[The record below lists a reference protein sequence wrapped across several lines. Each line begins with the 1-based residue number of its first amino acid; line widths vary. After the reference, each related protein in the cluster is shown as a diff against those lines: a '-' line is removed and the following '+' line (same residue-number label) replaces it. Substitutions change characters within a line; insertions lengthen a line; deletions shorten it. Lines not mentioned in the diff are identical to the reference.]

1 MKLYADRRDRRN
13 RQLTADLLWL
23 LAVLASVLA
32 GTTVHRVIA
41 GAVDPAR
48 QFSAGSSDLADRLT
62 AAGRTAARTPL
73 IGDDLAGVLDRSADS
88 ATSLA
93 GAADAQIESVLHV
106 ATLLGVLTALLPIL
120 FVTAIH
126 LARRLRWARRAREAG
141 RLAGTRGGDRVLALR
156 ALTSSPPDRLFAVH
170 ADPAAAWQGQDP
182 AAVRALADLELARLG
197 LDRPTATPT
206 SGGTGSP

>member
-1 MKLYADRRDRRN
+1 MKLYADRPARRN
-13 RQLTADLLWL
+13 RQVAVDLLWL

-41 GAVDPAR
+41 DAVDPAR
-48 QFSAGSSDLADRLT
+48 KFSAGSSDLADRLT

-93 GAADAQIESVLHV
+93 GAADAQIDSVLHV

-120 FVTAIH
+120 VVTAVR
-126 LARRLRWARRAREAG
+126 LAQRLRWARRAREAG
-141 RLAGTRGGDRVLALR
+141 RLAGTRAGDRVLALR
-156 ALTSSPPDRLFAVH
+156 ALTSTPPDRLFAVH
-170 ADPAAAWQGQDP
+170 PDPAAAWQGQDP
-182 AAVRALADLELARLG
+182 TVVRALADLELARLG

-206 SGGTGSP
+206 